1 MDKNSESL
9 KSISYFDQ
17 LTTRAKELY
26 ERIKKEKNDINHEKI
41 VFVKSD
47 RTIFNFHKF
56 KISLDLA
63 SNIYRDKNSLK
74 DAKNEQNEIKILLN
88 KLGNYNPT
96 KSKKIK
102 TKKETLSAGKK
113 LLNKRQEVINAFK
126 TGIFSYEDGF
136 QK

>member
-1 MDKNSESL
+1 MDK

-26 ERIKKEKNDINHEKI
+26 ERIKKEKNDIDYEKI

-47 RTIFNFHKF
+47 RSIFNFNKF

-63 SNIYRDKNSLK
+63 SNIYRDKSSLK
-74 DAKNEQNEIKILLN
+74 DAKNERNEIEILIN

-126 TGIFSYEDGF
+126 TGIFP
-136 QK
+136 